1 MGIQKCYIVI
11 VVQSLNR
18 VRLFAI
24 PSFTISRSFPKLMS
38 TVLAM
43 LSNHFILCCP
53 LLLPS
58 IFSSIRVFSK
68 AMALLIRWPQ
78 YLSFSFSISSS
89 SECSGFISFKIDCF
103 DFLAVQGKLKSLVIH
118 DGRKSLCIKNRDRG
132 IKGHVFISCKNTK
145 ITTSC

>member
-1 MGIQKCYIVI
+1 MYIYHIFFIRSSVSEYLGCFYVLVI
-11 VVQSLNR
+11 VSSAALNIANKGPSSQSYG
-18 VRLFAI
+18 
-24 PSFTISRSFPKLMS
+24 
-38 TVLAM
+38 
-43 LSNHFILCCP
+43 
-53 LLLPS
+53 
-58 IFSSIRVFSK
+58 FSSIRVFSK

-89 SECSGFISFKIDCF
+89 SEYSGFISFKIDCF

-118 DGRKSLCIKNRDRG
+118 DGRKSLCIKNRDGG